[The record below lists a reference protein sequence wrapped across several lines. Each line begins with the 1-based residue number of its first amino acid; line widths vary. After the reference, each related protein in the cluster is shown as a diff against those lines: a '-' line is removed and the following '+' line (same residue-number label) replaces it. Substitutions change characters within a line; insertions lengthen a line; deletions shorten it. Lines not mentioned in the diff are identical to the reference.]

1 MTINTQIKHFIK
13 KKIKIKLTLK
23 FLSSFFFT
31 YKVQKKKDVKLRHNS
46 ERERERGKNDL
57 LASCRICKGPKNYLY
72 IEFVMK
78 V

>member
-13 KKIKIKLTLK
+13 KIKVKLTLK
-23 FLSSFFFT
+23 FLSSFLFT
-31 YKVQKKKDVKLRHNS
+31 YQVQNRCEIETQFS
-46 ERERERGKNDL
+46 EREREREEKNDL
-57 LASCRICKGPKNYLY
+57 LVSCRICKEPKNYLY

>member
-13 KKIKIKLTLK
+13 KIKVKLTLK
-23 FLSSFFFT
+23 FLSSFLFT
-31 YKVQKKKDVKLRHNS
+31 YQLQNRCEIETQFS
-46 ERERERGKNDL
+46 ERERERKKNDL
-57 LASCRICKGPKNYLY
+57 LVSCRICKGPKNYLY